1 MELLEY
7 LYKNINKSKN
17 TVKNILKNGNV
28 YINGKVVTKHNY
40 LLKETD
46 NIEIRNKI
54 NNVDIIYEDKEIIVV
69 DKPSN
74 MLTISTEKE
83 KEKTLYHIVSSYV
96 KKINKSNKIFVVH
109 RLDKDTSGLVVFAK
123 NEITKNKL
131 QDNWDKVVRKYVAV
145 VEGITKDKEELKSYL
160 EEKNNKVYS
169 SSSGKLAITEYTRLL
184 NNDKYSLLDINIK
197 TGRKHQIRVQLKD
210 INHPIIGDRKYG
222 RSNPIRRMGLHA
234 YKLEFKLN
242 GKDYNFEISYPNSF
256 KNLIK

>member
-28 YINGKVVTKHNY
+28 YVNGKVVTKHNY

-46 NIEIRNKI
+46 IIEVRNKI
-54 NNVDIIYEDKEIIVV
+54 NNIDIIYEDKEIIVV

-74 MLTISTEKE
+74 MLTISTDKE
-83 KEKTLYHIVSSYV
+83 HDKTLYHIVSSYV
-96 KKINKSNKIFVVH
+96 KKKNKSNKIFVVH

-131 QDNWDKVVRKYVAV
+131 QDNWDKVVRKYIAI
-145 VEGITKDKEELKSYL
+145 VEGITKDKEILKSYL
-160 EEKNNKVYS
+160 EEKNNRVYS
-169 SSSGKLAITEYTRLL
+169 SKSGKLAITEYKKIK

-210 INHPIIGDRKYG
+210 INHPIVGDKKYG
-222 RSNPIRRMGLHA
+222 NSSSRMFLHA
-234 YKLEFKLN
+234 YKLEFTLN
-242 GKDYNFEISYPNSF
+242 GKEYKFETEYPNIF
-256 KNLIK
+256 KKLIK